1 MPGPE
6 ERAQIIRK
14 EAQALGFEQVGF
26 AKAERLDEAAIR
38 LERWLNSGAHGTM
51 HYMENHFEK
60 RVNPCE
66 LVPGAKTVVSL
77 SYNYYSEQSQ
87 RDETAPRISMYA
99 YGRDYHK
106 TVRKKLKQLLLHIRE
121 KIGEVNGRCF
131 VDSAPVMERE
141 WAQRSGIGWNGKNTL
156 TIHPRR
162 GSYFFLAELIIDI
175 EVSPDAP
182 MRDHC
187 GSCTRCIDA
196 CPTEAIA
203 PEGYRLNASKCLS
216 YLTIE
221 LKEDIPHDLQSK
233 MDQWMFGCDICQQVC
248 PWNRFAKPHN
258 EVEFNPREDLLN
270 MKKSEWIELTEEVFQ
285 QVFEGSA
292 VKRTGFSGLRRNI
305 RAALGLPKS

>member
-1 MPGPE
+1 
-6 ERAQIIRK
+6 
-14 EAQALGFEQVGF
+14 
-26 AKAERLDEAAIR
+26 
-38 LERWLNSGAHGTM
+38 
-51 HYMENHFEK
+51 
-60 RVNPCE
+60 
-66 LVPGAKTVVSL
+66 
-77 SYNYYSEQSQ
+77 
-87 RDETAPRISMYA
+87 
-99 YGRDYHK
+99 
-106 TVRKKLKQLLLHIRE
+106 
-121 KIGEVNGRCF
+121 
-131 VDSAPVMERE
+131 
-141 WAQRSGIGWNGKNTL
+141 RS
-156 TIHPRR
+156 

-187 GSCTRCIDA
+187 GTCTRCIDA

-203 PEGYRLNASKCLS
+203 PEGYLLNASKCLS

-221 LKEDIPHDLQSK
+221 LKEDIPQELQSK

-270 MKKSEWIELTEEVFQ
+270 MKKSEWLELTEEVFN

-292 VKRTGFSGLRRNI
+292 VKRTGYSGLRRNI